1 MSDFAE
7 KDANPDDVLRI
18 VYDGECPFCSRF
30 VALYRIR
37 ENVGRVELVDAR
49 QHPEMVQDLRARGY
63 EINDGM
69 IAIWRGRYYYG
80 EESASLMAM
89 LSAESGAFARINRML
104 FTNPRLAAK
113 VYPVLVRGRKLAL
126 ALLGRKLIAE

>member
-1 MSDFAE
+1 LTSTV
-7 KDANPDDVLRI
+7 PDTAPETLRI

-37 ENVGRVELVDAR
+37 QNVGRVELIDAR
-49 QHPEMVQDLRARGY
+49 THPELVAEVRARGY

-80 EESASLMAM
+80 ADGATLMAL
-89 LSAESGAFARINRML
+89 LSAESGFFARLNRLM
-104 FTNPRLAAK
+104 FRNPRVAGI
-113 VYPVLVRGRKLAL
+113 VYPILVRGRKLAL
-126 ALLGRKLIAE
+126 RLMGRKLI